1 MYSRD
6 GQFSNL
12 RILLADP
19 RLRKFLSILAASAR
33 PIEIVLKTLNLS
45 LFPGVKVPSSSPD
58 IPNYLMHKSSIF
70 PTLSL
75 AQIDQAT
82 LLCQMEIAHFALP
95 SVYDWSWGLLLRFAL
110 HCIVLHCIVFCSV
123 LFEHLSHQR
132 EVSCN
137 LFRKPFTV

>member
-6 GQFSNL
+6 GRFSNL

-19 RLRKFLSILAASAR
+19 RLRKILSILVASAW

-45 LFPGVKVPSSSPD
+45 PFPGFKVPCSSRD

-95 SVYDWSWGLLLRFAL
+95 SVYDWSWGLLL
-110 HCIVLHCIVFCSV
+110 HCIVFCSV

-132 EVSCN
+132 ELSCT